1 MSTAYPEPIIHEPIA
16 TLATSEKFKE
26 VTKRHGLET
35 LADLLQ
41 FGEPTALLQ
50 LPGFDE
56 HLLVEYTRLLKTH
69 QLTHYLI

>member
-1 MSTAYPEPIIHEPIA
+1 MSTAFPEPIIHEPIA
-16 TLATSEKFKE
+16 TLAASKKFKE
-26 VTKRHGLET
+26 VTKRNGLET

-41 FGEPTALLQ
+41 FSEPAALLQ

-56 HLLVEYTRLLKTH
+56 HLLIEYTRLLKTH

>member
-1 MSTAYPEPIIHEPIA
+1 MSTAYPEPIIHKPI
-16 TLATSEKFKE
+16 TELNTSKKFKE
-26 VTKRHGLET
+26 VTKRNGLET

-41 FGEPTALLQ
+41 FGEPAALLQ

-56 HLLVEYTRLLKTH
+56 HLLIEYTRLLKTH